1 MMNNNNMSLW
11 QKFLDIKTGNI
22 SICNGITVNP
32 ETVLGTFIASA
43 RKIIRINIINIPY
56 RSYIISL
63 NGFDFYL
70 YFYANKIFRVT
81 IAVVPYKNSTFSAIK
96 KMFGKDAASSE
107 YSFAWGSVAA
117 CDNKIDGLGTINVF
131 YRYENSSAN
140 ILFPPILLIPE
151 AQNHDAQMLFN
162 GSLKNNISR
171 IGTIPDSTDPQWM
184 IPEWLN
190 WCNGPICK
198 TCGKEMAFYSRLMLP
213 PIVEDKKYI
222 DTFLCQNCGE
232 VASVIQE

>member
-11 QKFLDIKTGNI
+11 QKFLDKKTGNI

-81 IAVVPYKNSTFSAIK
+81 ITVVPYKNSTFSAIK
-96 KMFGKDAASSE
+96 KMFEKDAASSE

-117 CDNKIDGLGTINVF
+117 WNNK
-131 YRYENSSAN
+131 
-140 ILFPPILLIPE
+140 
-151 AQNHDAQMLFN
+151 
-162 GSLKNNISR
+162 
-171 IGTIPDSTDPQWM
+171 
-184 IPEWLN
+184 
-190 WCNGPICK
+190 C
-198 TCGKEMAFYSRLMLP
+198 
-213 PIVEDKKYI
+213 
-222 DTFLCQNCGE
+222 FL
-232 VASVIQE
+232 SI